1 MKRLLIF
8 AFTFLLLFQMRTL
21 AQNVGIN
28 DDGSQPYNSAML
40 HIKSASK
47 GLLIPQMS
55 KEARDAIVLPANGLL
70 IYQTSDFPGFYFF
83 DEAKIRWI
91 PLLTSSDEA
100 DPIFLR
106 YFNIKAQLTG
116 DLLRYDGDK
125 FVPFTPNYLTS
136 YTEEDPFFGAWNK
149 STGISITKSQI
160 SDFPVNASTTTDGL
174 MSATDKTKLN
184 SLENASITAGK
195 NVTITGSGTVSNPY
209 IINSIMNVTQF
220 QRNALTQ
227 IEGLIVYNST
237 TKKPNFYNGTEW
249 MNYDGTSAMSVGDS
263 YQGGI
268 IAYIFQSGDPGYV
281 AGQTHGLI
289 AAVADQGR
297 EKWFEG
303 TYTLIGASGEA
314 LGTGSANTTKII
326 TNQGNTGTYAAK
338 ICRDYA
344 GGGYLDWYLPSRL
357 ELYKLYQNKVAIGGF
372 AGNLYWTS
380 TEFEYN
386 FILFRSFNDD
396 FEEGYNVNGWLYI
409 RPVRSF

>member
-1 MKRLLIF
+1 
-8 AFTFLLLFQMRTL
+8 MRTL

-28 DDGSQPYNSAML
+28 DDGTQPDNSAML
-40 HIKSASK
+40 HIKSSNK

-55 KEARDAIVLPANGLL
+55 KEARDAIIMPANGLL

-83 DEAKIRWI
+83 DEAKIKWI

-106 YFNIKAQLTG
+106 YFNINDQLTG
-116 DLLRYDGDK
+116 DLLKYDGEK

-136 YTEEDPFFGAWNK
+136 ETDPIFGAWNK
-149 STGISITKSQI
+149 SAGISITKSQI
-160 SDFPVNASTTTDGL
+160 SDFPVNATTTTNGL

-184 SLENASITAGK
+184 GLENANLTAGK
-195 NVTITGSGTVSNPY
+195 NVTITGIGTASNPY
-209 IINSIMNVTQF
+209 IINSIMNVTQV

-227 IEGLIVYNST
+227 VEGLIVYNST

-268 IAYIFQSGDPGYV
+268 IAYIFQSGDPGYF

-289 AAVADQGR
+289 AAGADQGR

-344 GGGYLDWYLPSRL
+344 GGGYHDWYLPSRV

-372 AGNLYWTS
+372 AGDLYWTS
-380 TEFEYN
+380 SEFENNIIWY
-386 FILFRSFNDD
+386 RSFNDD